1 MVPHGSHAGD
11 PRPFTLDLARHL
23 FSVEMIAREVER
35 RCIGGGIVAAYHG
48 AHWQG
53 TVSATPDGGAE
64 MVIASLP
71 GYPRGM
77 RLQFFS
83 FSQLYRWLFD
93 VMPPDALPPSL
104 RSTPPD
110 AAGIIAAFGT
120 ANEEANDS
128 RSPFT
133 RHTRQ
138 PRRAAERRAR
148 KGGGA

>member
-71 GYPRGM
+71 GYPRGT
-77 RLQFFS
+77 RLRFVS
-83 FSQLYRWLFD
+83 FSQLYHWLFD
-93 VMPPDALPPSL
+93 VMPPDMLPASL
-104 RSTPPD
+104 QSEPPD
-110 AAGIIAAFGT
+110 AADIIAVFG
-120 ANEEANDS
+120 ARNEEAA
-128 RSPFT
+128 R
-133 RHTRQ
+133 TRQ
-138 PRRAAERRAR
+138 AHRAAERRAR